1 MYTVCIYFILFQRQC
16 REIYCHQR
24 RYLSDDHQCV
34 AAKTGWE
41 VSHAYI
47 CYNRAIFIRLTPDSS
62 TGRLEETIL
71 NEIIFQDKLHM
82 FFLSFIPKQL
92 ISYHQLYKKASV
104 FTGIVD
110 YLVAVFVID
119 TEPLEMDIILHMY
132 TKVHN
137 TSFEVRGIRLLAEL
151 VAYDLP
157 LNSSVSNRNESVP
170 SPDNIATDHIEIV
183 SLDSKK
189 YNHSNDESCIWP
201 FFELE
206 VCPFV
211 KFHLTELPARIDGD
225 FLLIESNISTVI
237 FNMFEYVIEFYA
249 ISLCVTD
256 YSKVSAILDT
266 GFGQLANISNSNV
279 VPVKQLLAFWCVCLS
294 LLCLLITLVV
304 YIALPQLQSQPG
316 MNNIVLCI
324 SLLMAQ
330 AVYQFGAAQTSLP
343 SWACELIG
351 AVCHFLWL
359 CVAFSMNVCS
369 AEMFFV
375 FRKLTRLPPRFSWA
389 HTMRN
394 ITYIFLCSISFV
406 LVNFVVSLSVS
417 NGKTSGYGGSIC
429 YLSSYIMHLV
439 TFVLPVVATV
449 STNIVFFSV
458 VVLKLYKQSTD
469 SIYLQQE
476 RNYLAI
482 YARLSTVTGLTW
494 VFGFLQILLRNDVLE
509 YLFIIL
515 NASQG
520 IFIMIAFIFNTR
532 SLELCCKWVHPIY
545 KSQSTES
552 H

>member
-1 MYTVCIYFILFQRQC
+1 MLGNT
-16 REIYCHQR
+16 EWAEANEH
-24 RYLSDDHQCV
+24 
-34 AAKTGWE
+34 G
-41 VSHAYI
+41 
-47 CYNRAIFIRLTPDSS
+47 CYNRAIVIRLTPDSS
-62 TGRLEETIL
+62 KGGLEEAIL
-71 NEIIFQDKLHM
+71 NENLFQDRLRM
-82 FFLSFIPKQL
+82 FFLSFMPQQL
-92 ISYHQLYKKASV
+92 ISYHQLYRKSSRLTGSV
-104 FTGIVD
+104 E

-119 TEPLEMDIILHMY
+119 TEPLVMDMILHMY
-132 TKVHN
+132 TQVHN
-137 TSFEVRGIRLLAEL
+137 SYFEPIRGVSLLTEL
-151 VAYDLP
+151 VTYDLP
-157 LNSSVSNRNESVP
+157 LDSTSSSRNISVL
-170 SPDNIATDHIEIV
+170 SPDNMVTDYLEIV
-183 SLDSKK
+183 PIAYNG
-189 YNHSNDESCIWP
+189 YNHSNGNSCIWQ
-201 FFELE
+201 FFKLE

-211 KFHLTELPARIDGD
+211 KIHLTELSAQIDNG
-225 FLLIESNISTVI
+225 FLYIESNTSTVI
-237 FNMFEYVIEFYA
+237 FNMFEYTIEFDT
-249 ISLCVTD
+249 ISLCVRD
-256 YSKVSAILDT
+256 YSKVSVILDT
-266 GFGQLANISNSNV
+266 GFGQSASTGSSNV

-359 CVAFSMNVCS
+359 CVVFSMNVCS

-406 LVNFVVSLSVS
+406 LVNCVVSLSLS
-417 NGKTSGYGGSIC
+417 NGNSRGYGGSIC

-449 STNIVFFSV
+449 SSNIVFFSV
-458 VVLKLYKQSTD
+458 VVLKLYKLAAD
-469 SIYLQQE
+469 SVNLQQE
-476 RNYLAI
+476 RNYLTI
-482 YARLSTVTGLTW
+482 YARLSTLTGLTW
-494 VFGFLQILLRNDVLE
+494 VFGFLQILLHNDVLE

-520 IFIMIAFIFNTR
+520 IFIMIAFIFNKRTLVLCIKGINPQNNPQ
-532 SLELCCKWVHPIY
+532 SLQDH
-545 KSQSTES
+545 KSKSNDIQHISITN
-552 H
+552 HKTFK